1 MPPILI
7 LLLHLIKKITN
18 FATKS
23 VNFREI
29 MTINVTP
36 TKRQGLLALSPI
48 FVFLAFYLGV
58 SIAVGD
64 FYKVPVSVA
73 FILAVTWAVVTT
85 HGINLSKRIEIF
97 SRGAANANVLYMIWI
112 FILAGAFA
120 HLAKEIGAIDATV
133 NLTLQILPQE
143 FLIPG
148 IFLASCFISL
158 SIGTSVGTIVS
169 LTPFALQLAEST
181 GVDIPFFVAVVIGGS
196 FFGDNLSFI
205 SDTTIAATRSQG
217 CKMNDKFKANLWI
230 ALPAA
235 IMVLITYIILGQTDT
250 YTTTTAAAAS
260 PYLVIPYLAV
270 IGMAIAGMNVLA
282 VLTIGIIASI
292 IAGFCFTD
300 IHLLDMCSYMGSGI
314 SGMGDLIVVTLLA
327 AGMLAMIKH
336 NGGIEFL
343 IGWLTKHIS
352 GMRGAQ
358 TTIALLVSI
367 VNVCTANNTIAII
380 TVGELSRKISEK
392 YNLVPRKVASILD
405 TCSCIVQC
413 IIPYG
418 AQILLAAGLAGVSP
432 VSFLPHLYYAW
443 ALAIMVALSIVFRF
457 PRYKQQPQQ

>member
-1 MPPILI
+1 
-7 LLLHLIKKITN
+7 
-18 FATKS
+18 
-23 VNFREI
+23 
-29 MTINVTP
+29 
-36 TKRQGLLALSPI
+36 
-48 FVFLAFYLGV
+48 
-58 SIAVGD
+58 
-64 FYKVPVSVA
+64 
-73 FILAVTWAVVTT
+73 
-85 HGINLSKRIEIF
+85 
-97 SRGAANANVLYMIWI
+97 MIWI

-443 ALAIMVALSIVFRF
+443 ALAIMVVLSIVFRF

>member
-1 MPPILI
+1 MISTR
-7 LLLHLIKKITN
+7 K
-18 FATKS
+18 
-23 VNFREI
+23 
-29 MTINVTP
+29 
-36 TKRQGLLALSPI
+36 GLLALSPI
-48 FVFLAFYLGV
+48 VIFLVFYLAV
-58 SIAVGD
+58 SIAVND
-64 FYKVPVSVA
+64 FYKMPISVA
-73 FILAVTWAVVTT
+73 FIIASIWSIITSSCKEPLKEK
-85 HGINLSKRIEIF
+85 LQIF
-97 SRGAANANVLYMIWI
+97 SQGAANPDILYMIWI

-120 HLAKEIGAIDATV
+120 SLAKEIGAIDATV
-133 NLTLQILPQE
+133 NLTLQILPPQ

-181 GVDIPFFVAVVIGGS
+181 GQDIPFFVAVVIGGS

-235 IMVLITYIILGQTDT
+235 ITVLIIYIIMGQTDT
-250 YTTTTAAAAS
+250 YTTIELTHTS
-260 PYLVIPYLAV
+260 PYLVIPYLIV
-270 IGMAIAGMNVLA
+270 IGMAIAGINVLA
-282 VLTIGIIASI
+282 VLTLGIISSI
-292 IAGFCFTD
+292 IAALCLTD
-300 IHLLDMCSYMGSGI
+300 INILDMCGFMGTGI
-314 SGMGDLIVVTLLA
+314 TGMGDLIVVTLLA

-336 NGGIEFL
+336 NGGIDFL
-343 IGWLTKHIS
+343 MKWLTKHIS
-352 GMRGAQ
+352 GIRGAQ

-380 TVGELSRKISEK
+380 TVGELSRKISEQ
-392 YNLVPRKVASILD
+392 YHLDPRKVASILD

-418 AQILLAAGLAGVSP
+418 AQILLAAGIAKVSP
-432 VSFLPHLYYAW
+432 AVFFPHLYYAW
-443 ALAIMVALSIVFRF
+443 ALAVMVILSIIFRF
-457 PRYKQQPQQ
+457 PKSQQKNKISQ